1 MKSNLTNIIYQFYGQ
16 NNYEIQPIPVTLQ
29 AMA

>member
-16 NNYEIQPIPVTLQ
+16 NNYEIQLIPVAVQ
-29 AMA
+29 SMA